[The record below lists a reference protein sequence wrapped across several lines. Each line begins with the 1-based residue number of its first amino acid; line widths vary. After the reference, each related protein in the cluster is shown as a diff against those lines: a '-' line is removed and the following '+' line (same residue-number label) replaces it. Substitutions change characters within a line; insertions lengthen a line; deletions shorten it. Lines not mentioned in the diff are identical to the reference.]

1 MKENITKFDLE
12 QAFKALDEIEIP
24 KVSGLKPNR
33 MDIRESVKR
42 VDRTSKLI
50 EDYYDINDPQ
60 DVEKAVEARDDEIA
74 AAKLAKIEKIVDLD
88 AESVDDIQPSYVGKT
103 IIQCPQCLTLFYKDP
118 EDIVPS
124 EDDPKIV
131 NVEEVCQHCGN
142 DTGYTIVG
150 KVAEEEV
157 PVEEAPVDE
166 TDNTEEVPLDDITD
180 ETEEEAPAEDTKDV
194 ELDSAEEV
202 PVEEESEEEE
212 VKESLEL
219 KESSVTTDHIDLK
232 DGGFLD
238 CIGDKDGKWKVV
250 KAFAPNENGI
260 SKEDF
265 IKEYPDEESARAAW
279 NKFAKE
285 LNEEACIPVDLDEAI
300 DTKKIDAE
308 LMKHNA
314 YIAYVQNMLATDQK
328 ALEKAKKENM
338 GPEVEAAIQRRIDA
352 ELEDLKNALPA
363 AVKDEVESDSLPAA
377 DEVEVEEK
385 PVEEEKTEEK
395 PVEESCEKK
404 EDLKESYLDN
414 IKNPDYWQKQ
424 VDYQIEKFGRV
435 GGGLIQDLDEAG
447 FYLDKDNKIKAKSN
461 EDNLEEATGKKK
473 VEKKYNT
480 WTAIMWD
487 LTGGRKYT
495 APGGGTGISG
505 GVYPVQATYNNK
517 EDNIVVQ
524 ANTEDEL
531 KPAIEIAKK
540 YNKEF
545 EGPEKQK
552 YGKKYELTIK
562 TTTADYE
569 DGIFEES
576 LNEAIH
582 KFPEIGVDEIDNFF
596 KVCDKIGIKTMLDL
610 QRFKQEHCSNG
621 EDLLKALN
629 DYAVNELGLDF
640 EIKEDCENKSL
651 TEDDDISDADFEK
664 LLNSE
669 EFKEPISEEEVEAY
683 LANESVEAPEVE
695 LNELEDFDEELFNE
709 HINKYLKEV
718 YSNVD
723 SFEATNCDVK
733 ENNKF
738 IVEGVVKFNSGKTR
752 PVSFVFNKV
761 NNGLLEG
768 KANNINDFN
777 LSLNYKVENKKF
789 ITESLKYTGKVQDN
803 QVSGE
808 TK

>member
-42 VDRTSKLI
+42 VDRTSRLV

-60 DVEKAVEARDDEIA
+60 DIKKAVDVREDEIA

-142 DTGYTIVG
+142 DTGYTVIG
-150 KVAEEEV
+150 KVAEEE
-157 PVEEAPVDE
+157 APVDE
-166 TDNTEEVPLDDITD
+166 VAVEETDSAEEETPVDDATD
-180 ETEEEAPAEDTKDV
+180 ETEVEAPAEDAEEV
-194 ELDSAEEV
+194 ELNSAEEV
-202 PVEEESEEEE
+202 PVEAESEEEEVEEEE

-219 KESSVTTDHIDLK
+219 KESSVVTDHLDLE
-232 DGGFLD
+232 DGGSLD
-238 CIGDKDGKWKVV
+238 CIGDKYGKWKVV

-260 SKEDF
+260 SKADF
-265 IKEYPDEESARAAW
+265 IKEYPNEESARAAW

-285 LNEEACIPVDLDEAI
+285 LNEEACVPADLDEAI
-300 DTKKIDAE
+300 DTKKIDNE

-352 ELEDLKNALPA
+352 ELEDLKNALPD
-363 AVKDEVESDSLPAA
+363 AVKDEVESDNLPAA
-377 DEVEVEEK
+377 DEVEAEE
-385 PVEEEKTEEK
+385 TAEEK
-395 PVEESCEKK
+395 PVEESHEK
-404 EDLKESYLDN
+404 
-414 IKNPDYWQKQ
+414 
-424 VDYQIEKFGRV
+424 
-435 GGGLIQDLDEAG
+435 
-447 FYLDKDNKIKAKSN
+447 N
-461 EDNLEEATGKKK
+461 EDLEEATGKKK
-473 VEKKYNT
+473 VKKNYNT
-480 WTAIMWD
+480 WTEIMWD

-495 APGGGTGISG
+495 APGGGTAISG
-505 GVYPVQATYNNK
+505 GVYPIQATYNNK

-524 ANTEDEL
+524 ANTEDDL

-552 YGKKYELTIK
+552 YGKKYELIIK
-562 TTTADYE
+562 TTAADFE

-576 LNEAIH
+576 LKEAFH
-582 KFPEIGVDEIDNFF
+582 RFPGIGVDEINNFF
-596 KVCDKIGIKTMLDL
+596 KVCDKIGIKTMRDL
-610 QRFKQEHCSNG
+610 QRFKQEHCANG

-629 DYAVNELGLDF
+629 DYVINELGLDF
-640 EIKEDCENKSL
+640 EIKEECENKPL
-651 TEDDDISDADFEK
+651 TEDEDISDADFEK

-669 EFKEPISEEEVEAY
+669 EFKEPISEEEIDMY

-695 LNELEDFDEELFNE
+695 LNELEDFDEDLFNE

-733 ENNKF
+733 ENNDL

-752 PVSFVFNKV
+752 PVNFVFNKTK
-761 NNGLLEG
+761 NGLLEG
-768 KANNINDFN
+768 KANNINDFA
-777 LSLNYKVENKKF
+777 LSLNYKVENKKL